1 MQQSRKVTTVPH
13 TINVWSHYKHYFLT
27 AVHST
32 FHTFF
37 VENMIDFYTNRQG
50 VKCWIHYN
58 LNTFFSCRHS
68 LDGLYNNLHRINDD
82 LALKN
87 NSLDLDNKCMDVR
100 KKLET
105 RPQTC
110 MQRNLTLTGI
120 ERERSKV
127 LA

>member
-1 MQQSRKVTTVPH
+1 MCF
-13 TINVWSHYKHYFLT
+13 SH
-27 AVHST
+27 
-32 FHTFF
+32 
-37 VENMIDFYTNRQG
+37 
-50 VKCWIHYN
+50 
-58 LNTFFSCRHS
+58 RHA

-105 RPQTC
+105 RPQTA